1 MDFARQKDEIQHRW
15 SYQLAIDGTES
26 NNAQAVFHP
35 QPGNKTS
42 LEQTRERSGISHKL
56 NEKRKRRETISGIL

>member
-1 MDFARQKDEIQHRW
+1 MDCARQKDEIQWRR
-15 SYQLAIDGTES
+15 SFQLATDGTES

-56 NEKRKRRETISGIL
+56 NEKRRGGKTNLEF